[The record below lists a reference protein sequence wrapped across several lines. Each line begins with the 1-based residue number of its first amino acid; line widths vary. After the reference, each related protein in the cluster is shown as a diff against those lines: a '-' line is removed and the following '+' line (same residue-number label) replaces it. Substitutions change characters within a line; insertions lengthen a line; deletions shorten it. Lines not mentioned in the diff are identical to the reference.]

1 MGPQKRP
8 SLGPNACLS
17 VPPTRSRHGS
27 EDWVVQ
33 TRTLSIDGPLA
44 VQGATLTGVQEV
56 ATSPGAQRG
65 CEQMM
70 DTAMVRFMI

>member
-17 VPPTRSRHGS
+17 VPPTRSRQGS

-33 TRTLSIDGPLA
+33 TRTLSIDGPLTVSGVA
-44 VQGATLTGVQEV
+44 FASVQEV
-56 ATSPGAQRG
+56 AASPAGAERG
-65 CEQMM
+65 SE
-70 DTAMVRFMI
+70 DTVMVCTMTT